1 MSDTPAYL
9 PQSRDYFRKFKS
21 SHMEE
26 YKYMEKE
33 LGNPSRSGYPR
44 YKHDLRVAEYLI
56 SVINNLDETFG
67 DVSIPEDFS
76 SPEALITKWE
86 EMYNYMLTKEELLNK
101 TKAALIKAKERSES
115 FGMINDVHKEVSGC
129 LKHILNMPEVKDYS
143 QQALG
148 ATNVINSENFDV
160 IIITALFDTEF
171 VAFKKLLTGFSERTP
186 VGKTQY
192 LQGKIGEKTV
202 LVATE
207 DTMGMAAST
216 ALTTKMLTQFR
227 PQYVLMGGIAAGVK
241 SDEREFGDIL
251 VARFSW
257 NYESGKYQYK
267 QDIKQI
273 VFEPNP
279 EQVEIDP
286 SMIPII
292 NSVKSD
298 EVLLKAIYDAYTI
311 ATRDLKPERPPQVN
325 FGPMASGSAVVAHID
340 KIEDIRAVNRKLI
353 GIDMETFGV
362 YYGCKSF
369 ESIHQTKFLSVKSI
383 SDFADKRKNDH
394 YRNYAGYTS
403 ACFICALIK
412 KLP

>member
-1 MSDTPAYL
+1 
-9 PQSRDYFRKFKS
+9 
-21 SHMEE
+21 
-26 YKYMEKE
+26 MEKE

-86 EMYNYMLTKEELLNK
+86 ELYNYMLTKEELLNK

-115 FGMINDVHKEVSGC
+115 FGMINDVHKEGSGC

-148 ATNVINSENFDV
+148 ATNLINSENFDV

-171 VAFKKLLTGFSERTP
+171 VALKKLLTSFSERTP

-216 ALTTKMLTQFR
+216 ALTIRCLPNSDRSMFLW
-227 PQYVLMGGIAAGVK
+227 AG
-241 SDEREFGDIL
+241 
-251 VARFSW
+251 
-257 NYESGKYQYK
+257 
-267 QDIKQI
+267 
-273 VFEPNP
+273 
-279 EQVEIDP
+279 
-286 SMIPII
+286 
-292 NSVKSD
+292 
-298 EVLLKAIYDAYTI
+298 
-311 ATRDLKPERPPQVN
+311 
-325 FGPMASGSAVVAHID
+325 
-340 KIEDIRAVNRKLI
+340 
-353 GIDMETFGV
+353 
-362 YYGCKSF
+362 
-369 ESIHQTKFLSVKSI
+369 
-383 SDFADKRKNDH
+383 
-394 YRNYAGYTS
+394 
-403 ACFICALIK
+403 
-412 KLP
+412 